1 MSDVPAAAPD
11 GPTRAVTAFD
21 AADEE
26 VLRPRLEVCLH
37 AREWVDAVLAARP
50 FRSVPA
56 LEAGAG
62 AAAQGLSDD
71 ALQEA
76 LAAHPRIGERPTDA
90 GASSAHS
97 RREQAGVSLD
107 PTTAELLLEANRAYE
122 ARFGHVLLVRAA
134 GRSAEDVLA
143 LAQQRLGHDDT
154 TEGRV
159 VRQQLGEIA
168 VLRLRGLLDQLA
180 LQEAGR

>member
-11 GPTRAVTAFD
+11 GPTRAVDAFD
-21 AADEE
+21 ASAAET
-26 VLRPRLEVCLH
+26 LRPRLEVCLH
-37 AREWVDAVLAARP
+37 AREWVDALLAGRP
-50 FRSVPA
+50 YGSVPA
-56 LEAGAG
+56 VEAAAG

-71 ALQEA
+71 GVRQALT
-76 LAAHPRIGERPTDA
+76 AHPRIGERPTDA
-90 GASSAHS
+90 GPSSAHS

-107 PTTAELLLEANRAYE
+107 PTTAELLLRANLAYE
-122 ARFGHVLLVRAA
+122 ARFGQVFLVRAT
-134 GRSAEDVLA
+134 GRSAEDLLA
-143 LAQQRLGHDDT
+143 LAQQRLGNDPA

-180 LQEAGR
+180 QPEAGR